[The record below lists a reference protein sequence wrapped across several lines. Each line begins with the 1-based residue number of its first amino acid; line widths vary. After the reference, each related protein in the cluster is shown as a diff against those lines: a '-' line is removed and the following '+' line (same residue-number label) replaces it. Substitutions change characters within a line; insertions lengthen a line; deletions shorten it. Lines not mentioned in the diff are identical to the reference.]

1 MFVWDESKRKRV
13 IEEHHID
20 FAEIEDVFE
29 DAFSIDFIDEEHSS
43 EIEIRYGIIG
53 KTTACGLVISIH
65 SVSGDEIRFITT
77 RRAEKWMVNEYE
89 QQQKRY

>member
-20 FAEIEDVFE
+20 FAQIEDVFE

-43 EIEIRYGIIG
+43 EKEIRYGVIG
-53 KTTACGLVISIH
+53 KTAAYGLVILIY
-65 SVSGDEIRFITT
+65 SVSGDEIRFITA

-89 QQQKRY
+89 QQQQRF

>member
-13 IEEHHID
+13 IEGHHID
-20 FAEIEDVFE
+20 FAQIEDVFE

-43 EIEIRYGIIG
+43 EKEIRYGVIG
-53 KTTACGLVISIH
+53 KTAAYGLVILIY
-65 SVSGDEIRFITT
+65 SVSGNKIRFITA